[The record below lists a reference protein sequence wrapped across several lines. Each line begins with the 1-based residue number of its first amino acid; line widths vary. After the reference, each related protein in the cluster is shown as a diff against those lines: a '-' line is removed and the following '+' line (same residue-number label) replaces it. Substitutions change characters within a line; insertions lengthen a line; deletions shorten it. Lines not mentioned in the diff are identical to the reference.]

1 MSLLK
6 SDKKTICAFM
16 RGKIATLPPPGTYH
30 DVAEKHYP
38 SRKRNFVAEGDE
50 RIKVLK
56 LEEHHLRQ
64 HQRQNKPYHHQQQQ
78 RQNYQHHQ
86 QQRQKH
92 NDKQS
97 HHHQQQQQ
105 HNQKQ
110 NQNLQ
115 QQQQQH
121 NHQQQQ
127 GNGNGVEVKGKGN
140 GNGGECSKTLDDR
153 AKKIAKELAQI
164 RRRQQA
170 IKADVDVTFQFEV
183 ICDFERLLS
192 SNSIDLAITNFYRK
206 D

>member
-64 HQRQNKPYHHQQQQ
+64 HQRQNKPNHHQQQQ
-78 RQNYQHHQ
+78 RQNYQQQQ
-86 QQRQKH
+86 QQRQQH
-92 NDKQS
+92 NHSQS
-97 HHHQQQQQ
+97 HHQQQQRQ
-105 HNQKQ
+105 HNQ
-110 NQNLQ
+110 NQNLHQ
-115 QQQQQH
+115 QQEH

-127 GNGNGVEVKGKGN
+127 ENGNGVEVNGKEK
-140 GNGGECSKTLDDR
+140 GNGGECSKTMGDR
-153 AKKIAKELAQI
+153 AKKIAKELAAI

-183 ICDFERLLS
+183 MCDFERLLP

-206 D
+206 DWNR